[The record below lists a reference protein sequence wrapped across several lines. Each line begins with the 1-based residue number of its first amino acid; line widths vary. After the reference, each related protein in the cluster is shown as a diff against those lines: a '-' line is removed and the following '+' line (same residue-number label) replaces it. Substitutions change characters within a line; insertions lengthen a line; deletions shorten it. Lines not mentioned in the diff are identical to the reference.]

1 MISYNYTLPCA
12 HLENQNRH
20 RVFAILFALIVL
32 FPSTVQVLHAL
43 ENHEHVTCTAKNV
56 KHIHQQNDD
65 CSIFHTTV
73 NNGALLI
80 DNFEEAIVVPI
91 YFERIITTTQVN
103 SLGFFKLKSSR
114 APPIFS

>member
-1 MISYNYTLPCA
+1 M
-12 HLENQNRH
+12 ENQNRH
-20 RVFAILFALIVL
+20 RVFAILFAFIVL
-32 FPSTVQVLHAL
+32 FPSTVQVIHAL

-73 NNGALLI
+73 NNNALLVE
-80 DNFEEAIVVPI
+80 NFEEAIIVPI
-91 YFERIITTTQVN
+91 YFENVIASTRIS
-103 SLGFFKLKSSR
+103 SLGVIKLKSSR